1 MSEKITDLEIEK
13 FIDDFHFAS
22 FLNEYEDKMLEAFKL
37 RYEKYP
43 TEKNNQE
50 WLEFSNYVCKRA
62 KTK

>member
-13 FIDDFHFAS
+13 YIDDFHFES
-22 FLNEYEDKMLEAFKL
+22 FLREYEEKMLKALKL

-50 WLEFSNYVCKRA
+50 WLELSNYVCKRA